1 MKRPASQYYWG
12 DWRSDAALQSCSLTA
27 RGLWHEMNC
36 IMHDCEPYGHLV
48 IGGKPVQPAQLG
60 RLVGVTE
67 RECKALLTELED
79 AGVFSRNGD
88 GAIFSRRMVR
98 DEEVRNARAAGG
110 KDGAGHGAKGASHG
124 AKGGRPKG
132 GSKGGSKTPLITPLP
147 PDEETPLEGAQ
158 KPPPSSPS
166 SSPHPASS
174 SEEAGGKPPN
184 PPRCALPDWLDPEA
198 WAAWKRHRK
207 AMRKPLTADAEALS
221 LRELAKFRGDGI
233 DPKAVIENAILKGW
247 QGLYPPKENAPQR
260 TGRETTAEHNDRAF
274 DEWMAGADDGRTIDA

>member
-79 AGVFSRNGD
+79 AGVFSRNND
-88 GAIFSRRMVR
+88 GTIFSRRMVR
-98 DEEVRNARAAGG
+98 DEEIRNARAAGG
-110 KDGAGHGAKGASHG
+110 KDGAGHGAKGAPHG

-132 GSKGGSKTPLITPLP
+132 GGKGGSKTPLITPLP
-147 PDEETPLEGAQ
+147 PDEGTPLGGAQ

-166 SSPHPASS
+166 SSPPSASS
-174 SEEAGGKPPN
+174 DEEAGGKPPN
-184 PPRCALPDWLDPEA
+184 PPRCALPGWLGSEA

-221 LRELAKFRGDGI
+221 LRELTKMKADGY
-233 DPKAVIENAILKGW
+233 DPTAVIENAILKGW
-247 QGLYPPKENAPQR
+247 QGLYPPKDDAPR
-260 TGRETTAEHNDRAF
+260 RSGRESTADHNKRAF
-274 DEWMAGADDGRTIDA
+274 DAWEASMNDGRTVDA